1 MRWKRRRSPAQAR
14 TGDNEDEEKA
24 ITSFRVHFFKGGA
37 IFLLSYCLVMSSVS
51 SSAQSTHKCCVVGL
65 MCVCVFV
72 CGKPTELVC
81 ETSCVCGTMRMW
93 WRGRCREDTLW
104 LTPLGAALQCASGE
118 SPDWQFSVF
127 RLCWTLL
134 TAAIGVSFSPLS
146 VLFWNLSRVFVPFT
160 FCLWHTCTYTSK
172 FSDSWYNCQMVF
184 FVYSSFPWSHPYSVP
199 CVSLLL
205 SWLPLTCILRHAALS
220 FVNNTPGYCSF
231 FVLCFHVCPAFESS
245 LSGDCWHT

>member
-24 ITSFRVHFFKGGA
+24 ITSFRVHFFKGGG

-118 SPDWQFSVF
+118 SPDWQNLLSFASVGHFLLLPLGFLFHHILFYFEIFLEFLF
-127 RLCWTLL
+127 RSLSVCDTPARILLSSPTLDQLSDGLFCLLKLSMILSLQCSLRFTFAFL
-134 TAAIGVSFSPLS
+134 TAPYMHSSP
-146 VLFWNLSRVFVPFT
+146 
-160 FCLWHTCTYTSK
+160 C
-172 FSDSWYNCQMVF
+172 
-184 FVYSSFPWSHPYSVP
+184 
-199 CVSLLL
+199 
-205 SWLPLTCILRHAALS
+205 
-220 FVNNTPGYCSF
+220 
-231 FVLCFHVCPAFESS
+231 CPII
-245 LSGDCWHT
+245 C